1 MNSVAME
8 VLGSLQDSPLGEEII
23 QFHPK
28 KSRAKIRMLLDGSEC
43 PLDSPPPISM
53 MINAIDRLLMI
64 KVSKML
70 GEGGAM
76 GTCMVFYDLTDLA
89 TDGNSSASVTGNR
102 FAISKIPVYKNK
114 RIILVDLKDV
124 ICIKAEGH
132 YCSLYTEDNEYLCN
146 LSLSDLESAL
156 SIASFARVH
165 RSYIANLD
173 KICEIERNDKKMVL
187 KAGGD
192 NEVSIPVSLNYQ
204 SVIKKYFSLS

>member
-1 MNSVAME
+1 MNSVAMA
-8 VLGSLQDSPLGEEII
+8 VLGNLQDSPLGKEII
-23 QFHPK
+23 QFHPE
-28 KSRAKIRMLLDGSEC
+28 KSRAKIQMLLDGSEC

-70 GEGGAM
+70 GESGAM

-89 TDGNSSASVTGNR
+89 TEGNRSASNR

-156 SIASFARVH
+156 SIASFTRVH

-173 KICEIERNDKKMVL
+173 KICEIERDDKKMVL
-187 KAGGD
+187 KSGGD
-192 NEVSIPVSLNYQ
+192 NKVSVPVSLNYQ